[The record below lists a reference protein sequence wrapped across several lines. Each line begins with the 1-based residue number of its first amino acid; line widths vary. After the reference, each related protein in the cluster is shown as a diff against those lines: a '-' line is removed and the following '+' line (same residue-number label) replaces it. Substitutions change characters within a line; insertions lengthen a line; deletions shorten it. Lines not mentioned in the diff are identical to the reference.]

1 MHQALTGILT
11 EQKLISDCRYRVIES
26 SSLVPV
32 LFGEVFS
39 HPYIS
44 FFHLLVNGFSVI
56 YVSLQDSVD
65 YLTGIGSVIEN
76 RAVASGPAGPT
87 LVGPL
92 FGSKMRECLDDSY
105 ARAHALTV
113 ATVFHSVDRGMHS
126 SFTEIMTQ
134 KFADI
139 PERPLSL

>member
-1 MHQALTGILT
+1 M
-11 EQKLISDCRYRVIES
+11 V
-26 SSLVPV
+26 
-32 LFGEVFS
+32 
-39 HPYIS
+39 
-44 FFHLLVNGFSVI
+44 
-56 YVSLQDSVD
+56 
-65 YLTGIGSVIEN
+65 

-105 ARAHALTV
+105 ARAHVLTV
-113 ATVFHSVDRGMHS
+113 AAVFHSVDRGMDS
-126 SFTEIMTQ
+126 SFTEI

>member
-1 MHQALTGILT
+1 M
-11 EQKLISDCRYRVIES
+11 ISVWLLQFIWIVLSCCFFQSAV
-26 SSLVPV
+26 LVKCI
-32 LFGEVFS
+32 F
-39 HPYIS
+39 
-44 FFHLLVNGFSVI
+44 
-56 YVSLQDSVD
+56 
-65 YLTGIGSVIEN
+65 T

-92 FGSKMRECLDDSY
+92 FGSKMRACLDDSYDSY

-113 ATVFHSVDRGMHS
+113 AAVFLSVDRGMDS
-126 SFTEIMTQ
+126 SFTEITTQ